1 MEVLN
6 DRLLGHDGSLLG
18 KNFTND
24 PNDVKRD
31 GRGRRAAL
39 KTIDGGPSPSSNPS
53 LCIESGPHPAKPYSE
68 RRFFCPC
75 F

>member
-18 KNFTND
+18 KNLNNV

-31 GRGRRAAL
+31 VRGRRAVL
-39 KTIDGGPSPSSNPS
+39 
-53 LCIESGPHPAKPYSE
+53 
-68 RRFFCPC
+68 
-75 F
+75 